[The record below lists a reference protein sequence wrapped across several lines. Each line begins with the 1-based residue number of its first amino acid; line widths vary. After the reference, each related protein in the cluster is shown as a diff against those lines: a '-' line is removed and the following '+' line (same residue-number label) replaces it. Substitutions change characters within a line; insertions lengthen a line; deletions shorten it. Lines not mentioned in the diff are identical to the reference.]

1 MNLCGVT
8 ALDGR
13 LDNRE
18 NFSQPLNFS
27 MTAST
32 TIPKSNNLLTQ
43 KVLGSRR
50 FSNYWWAT
58 VVFLGAGGFLLAGLS
73 SYFQKNLLLVTDATR
88 LVFVPQGLVMGLYGV
103 AGLLLALYL
112 WLAILWDLGGG
123 YNEFNRE
130 TGQIKIFRWGF
141 PGKNRRIEIDCGTED
156 VQSVRVE
163 IKEGINPR
171 RALYLRTKGRRDI
184 PLTRVGQPLSL
195 KELETKGAQLA
206 KFLEVPLE
214 GL

>member
-1 MNLCGVT
+1 
-8 ALDGR
+8 
-13 LDNRE
+13 
-18 NFSQPLNFS
+18 

-32 TIPKSNNLLTQ
+32 TIPQGNNVLTQ

-50 FSNYWWAT
+50 LSNYWWAT
-58 VVFLGAGGFLLAGLS
+58 VVALGATGFLLAGLS
-73 SYFQKNLLLVTDATR
+73 SYFHKNLLLVTDPTQ
-88 LVFVPQGLVMGLYGV
+88 LVFVPQGLVMGLYGT

-141 PGKNRRIEIDCGTED
+141 PGKNRQIEIDCQTQD

-163 IKEGINPR
+163 IKEGVNPR
-171 RALYLRTKGRRDI
+171 RSLYLRVKGRRDI

-195 KELETKGAQLA
+195 KELETQGAQLA
-206 KFLEVPLE
+206 RFLEVPLE

>member
-1 MNLCGVT
+1 
-8 ALDGR
+8 
-13 LDNRE
+13 
-18 NFSQPLNFS
+18 

-32 TIPKSNNLLTQ
+32 TIPQGSNVLTQ

-58 VVFLGAGGFLLAGLS
+58 IVFLGATGFLLAGLS
-73 SYFQKNLLLVTDATR
+73 SYFQKNLLLVTDATQ
-88 LVFVPQGLVMGLYGV
+88 LIFFPQGLVMGLYGI
-103 AGLLLALYL
+103 AGLLLSSYL
-112 WLAILWDLGGG
+112 WLVILWDLGGG

-141 PGKNRRIEIDCGTED
+141 PGKNRRIEIDFPTQD
-156 VQSVRVE
+156 AQSVRVD

-171 RALYLRTKGRRDI
+171 RALYLRVKGRRDI

-195 KELETKGAQLA
+195 KELETQGAQLA
-206 KFLEVPLE
+206 KFLGVPLE